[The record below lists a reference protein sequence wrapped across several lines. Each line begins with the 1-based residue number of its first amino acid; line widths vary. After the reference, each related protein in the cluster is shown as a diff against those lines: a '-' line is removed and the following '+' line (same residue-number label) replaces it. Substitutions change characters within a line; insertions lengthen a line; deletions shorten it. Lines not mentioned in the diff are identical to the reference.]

1 MKQRKIDK
9 WEGGWTFV
17 ETLIVIAIVLILTS
31 TVGFMA
37 FRYIDQAK
45 EVTAKTQIESFS
57 LALNSY
63 FFDNKQ
69 FPTEGQG
76 LAALWTK
83 SSMSPVPEDW
93 NGPYLEKDVPLD
105 PWENP
110 FEYTV
115 PGPNG
120 LPFGI
125 RSFGAD
131 GLEGGEGKNKDIS
144 SWEN

>member
-1 MKQRKIDK
+1 MKDIKK
-9 WEGGWTFV
+9 KLEEGWTFV

-31 TVGFMA
+31 SVGFMA
-37 FRYIDQAK
+37 FKYIDKAK
-45 EVTAKTQIESFS
+45 VVTSRTQIENLS

-63 FFDNKQ
+63 FFDNRQ
-69 FPTEGQG
+69 FPTQDQG
-76 LAALWTK
+76 LEALWKKTNI
-83 SSMSPVPEDW
+83 SPVPEDW
-93 NGPYLEKDVPLD
+93 NGPYLEKEVPDD
-105 PWENP
+105 PWGNK

-131 GLEGGEGKNKDIS
+131 GLEGGENLEKDIT
-144 SWEN
+144 SWDN